1 MAVMKKKR
9 ILIVSAIV
17 LLFLT
22 VASAVT
28 VFSAD
33 GDTTT
38 QPKIEKAGGVELKV
52 KRFPISRYQAN
63 NEASDDLIKGAFVG
77 LTNVTFSFA
86 GNIVR
91 VVDAGMDILYNL
103 QPIDEFANSIT
114 NVSKTIYK
122 TLKKNFGEALFI
134 FTCAYVVYLF
144 CVRGSI
150 KEAMRRS
157 ILFVCVMVIGGLW
170 MSNAGYYMK
179 ALNALSVEAQGKLLT
194 AGNGLVGIVQ
204 DEGNFADSSA
214 IEKGK
219 EMEGTVAV
227 MRNLYFDIALMKP
240 FLIVNFGET
249 SEAKINEKGDSKDKL
264 SRVDK
269 LLSYKL
275 SKEGEEAKKDYIDD
289 DEIKKYENES
299 MTSGNV
305 FNQLGESFIAVV
317 ASIVI
322 GIPFLALAFFNFL
335 LQVVALVI
343 VFFVPFAFILAYV
356 PQLAYSGFVTL
367 GRLGS
372 VYLLKAMLGV
382 IVLFVYVTCFIV
394 DKLISPNGF
403 GMYLLNVAVLA
414 SILWI
419 GFHKRDAIIKFVT
432 AGKVVS
438 VDNNMMENMRQN
450 IVQPAWEQAKKIGG
464 VWGNG
469 GGVFTDFT
477 KHFGGRKDGSNADGV
492 TGAPSGGGNSPSGA
506 AMGYDNTHAISRT
519 PQKETAN
526 GISNHNS
533 RNLKRNPQTLSKEQE
548 KQKEAFANAKENK
561 QQSHLDRLRKDGI
574 NSPMLKDVL
583 QEGNEELSKRAPIL
597 QDKRDES
604 ARTDQKEY
612 VEQLLK
618 QPEDHYPQSDDA
630 SLQHEEEIASN
641 RAPVLQENDKD
652 TERTDQKEYVYEEQ
666 KQNPETDQQQDFEV
680 QKDDSVSK
688 SEPVAQERSAE
699 IKRSDQKVMTN
710 HPDPQVGF
718 ESSQSTKVENQ
729 PIANNE
735 RKIRP
740 SEPAKIHSDGIRVE
754 EKQPVAPAESK
765 TVSREKQPSVP
776 SIKRTEQSVNTFE
789 QVSLNEIARRSSSK
803 VEDRLRR
810 DERTK

>member
-1 MAVMKKKR
+1 MKKKR

-38 QPKIEKAGGVELKV
+38 QPKVEKAGGVELKV

-114 NVSKTIYK
+114 NVSKTVYK

-144 CVRGSI
+144 CVRGSV

-157 ILFVCVMVIGGLW
+157 ILFICVMVIGGLW

-194 AGNGLVGIVQ
+194 AGNGLVGIVR
-204 DEGNFADSSA
+204 DEGNFADSSG

-227 MRNLYFDIALMKP
+227 MRNLYFDMALMKP

-249 SEAKINEKGDSKDKL
+249 SEAKINEKGDSKSKL

-275 SKEGEEAKKDYIDD
+275 SEDGEKAKKDHIKDT
-289 DEIKKYENES
+289 EIRKYENES
-299 MTSGNV
+299 MTTGNV
-305 FNQLGESFIAVV
+305 FAQLGESFIAVV

-335 LQVVALVI
+335 LQIIALVI

-382 IVLFVYVTCFIV
+382 IVLFVYVICFMV
-394 DKLISPNGF
+394 DTLIPPNGF
-403 GMYLLNVAVLA
+403 GKYLLNVTVLA
-414 SILWI
+414 LILWI
-419 GFHKRDAIIKFVT
+419 GFVKRDAIIKFVT

-438 VDNNMMENMRQN
+438 VDNNMLENMRQN
-450 IVQPAWEQAKKIGG
+450 VVQPAWEQAKKIGG

-477 KHFGGRKDGSNADGV
+477 KNFGGRKDGSNADGV
-492 TGAPSGGGNSPSGA
+492 TGASSGGGNSPSGA

-526 GISNHNS
+526 GIASHNS
-533 RNLKRNPQTLSKEQE
+533 RSLKRNPQTLSKEQE
-548 KQKEAFANAKENK
+548 KQKQKEVFANAKENK

-574 NSPMLKDVL
+574 NSPMLKDAL
-583 QEGNEELSKRAPIL
+583 NEGNEDLSKRAPIL
-597 QDKRDES
+597 QDKKDES

-618 QPEDHYPQSDDA
+618 QPNNQQQTDVA

-641 RAPVLQENDKD
+641 RAPVLQENDND

-710 HPDPQVGF
+710 HPNPELGF

-729 PIANNE
+729 PIANNA

-740 SEPAKIHSDGIRVE
+740 SEPAKVHSDGIRVE
-754 EKQPVAPAESK
+754 EKQTVAPAESK
-765 TVSREKQPSVP
+765 TVSREKQPSAP
-776 SIKRTEQSVNTFE
+776 SVKRTEQSVNTFE